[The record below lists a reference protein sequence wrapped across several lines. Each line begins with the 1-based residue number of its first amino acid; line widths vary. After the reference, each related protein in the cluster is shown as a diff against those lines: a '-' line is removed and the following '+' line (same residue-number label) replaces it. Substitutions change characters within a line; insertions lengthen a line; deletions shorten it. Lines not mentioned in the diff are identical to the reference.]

1 MLGVK
6 NPYAS
11 AGDVRDSGSIPGSG
25 RSPGGVHSNPLQY
38 SCLVNPMDRGPW
50 WATVHGVT
58 KSHTWRRWFSMNTI
72 QWVNWRIQ
80 YRDSTTNLTKEK
92 KKKKKRTNKL
102 EERSVES
109 IQLKEQKEN
118 EKNMESSG
126 NYAHHKKKQC
136 IEWSHRRSERE
147 NK

>member
-72 QWVNWRIQ
+72 QWVNRRIQ

>member
-1 MLGVK
+1 MSKPK
-6 NPYAS
+6 NS
-11 AGDVRDSGSIPGSG
+11 VQRFNNKLDQG
-25 RSPGGVHSNPLQY
+25 
-38 SCLVNPMDRGPW
+38 
-50 WATVHGVT
+50 
-58 KSHTWRRWFSMNTI
+58 
-72 QWVNWRIQ
+72 
-80 YRDSTTNLTKEK
+80 KE

>member
-1 MLGVK
+1 MSKLKNSVQRFNNKPDQVK
-6 NPYAS
+6 
-11 AGDVRDSGSIPGSG
+11 
-25 RSPGGVHSNPLQY
+25 
-38 SCLVNPMDRGPW
+38 
-50 WATVHGVT
+50 
-58 KSHTWRRWFSMNTI
+58 
-72 QWVNWRIQ
+72 
-80 YRDSTTNLTKEK
+80 E
-92 KKKKKRTNKL
+92 KKKRTNKL

-147 NK
+147 KK

>member
-92 KKKKKRTNKL
+92 KKKKRTNKL

-147 NK
+147 KK